1 MTLTSALPAAC
12 VVIDFGSF
20 GDVML
25 ALGIV
30 AIPAVAVPVLAYI
43 ARRYP
48 SQAFLTQGRRPGGI
62 RMYRWGLAVFGT
74 SLAGAIVSITLT
86 WLESATCQPES
97 IGWLVVSVIGAVIGS
112 LLIGGGWAMA
122 IRATWVVLA
131 TIAVLDVWIFYIN
144 LLFGIADPSAILG
157 LVLLAFLI
165 HGVCIS
171 LAARW
176 SYRARDLGRVGRAK
190 AGEAGRSLAA
200 VWVFLASYMALTLIS
215 SGEGILDTPAG
226 SAVIGALTLGALAVT
241 MGSGYTKYAE
251 AMYAEPS
258 GPRNAVPQNAGTAT
272 DLGDEGDSSSDA
284 GSTG

>member
-1 MTLTSALPAAC
+1 MTLTSALPAGC

-20 GDVML
+20 GDAML

-48 SQAFLTQGRRPGGI
+48 SQGFLTQGRRPGGI

-144 LLFGIADPSAILG
+144 LLFGIADPSAVLG
-157 LVLLAFLI
+157 LVLVAAFLALGLYGWRMMKRANI
-165 HGVCIS
+165 EKAAMLSGLAGETVTLRMSHLKFILPTRCVVVRVDGDQVVVRDHNLELVYP
-171 LAARW
+171 LAAIVEID
-176 SYRARDLGRVGRAK
+176 RAGQRLGR
-190 AGEAGRSLAA
+190 
-200 VWVFLASYMALTLIS
+200 W
-215 SGEGILDTPAG
+215 
-226 SAVIGALTLGALAVT
+226 
-241 MGSGYTKYAE
+241 
-251 AMYAEPS
+251 
-258 GPRNAVPQNAGTAT
+258 
-272 DLGDEGDSSSDA
+272 
-284 GSTG
+284 